1 MAEPRAEHA
10 PSAARA
16 ELPPPEPPAI
26 LDIRDAE
33 AFVRGHL
40 PGSGHLPEADWERRQ
55 SELPPRTEPVLV
67 VAESA
72 ARARAAAAHLRELG
86 YGEVA
91 ALEASIEEWGPA
103 LDRSPARP
111 LWRANA
117 TLRRSL
123 ARFADRIPHG
133 RAADLASGSGR
144 DAVWLALRG
153 FDVEAWDR
161 APEALARARELA
173 ERFGVRVT
181 TVECDLERDWP
192 PLHEARYALLTC
204 FRFLDRALPARM
216 ARALQPGG
224 VLIYETFRIGQ
235 EQFGKPKR
243 GQFLLRP
250 GELAAAF
257 QGLELLH
264 TEEPSPEGGPI
275 TACVVARRSS

>member
-1 MAEPRAEHA
+1 MAEPA
-10 PSAARA
+10 AARA
-16 ELPPPEPPAI
+16 RSAAPAEFEWAEPPAI

-33 AFVRGHL
+33 VFARGHL
-40 PGSGHLPEADWERRQ
+40 PGSGHLPEPDWERRQ

-67 VAESA
+67 VAEDA
-72 ARARAAAAHLRELG
+72 ARARAAAVHLRELG

-91 ALEASIEEWGPA
+91 ALEASIEEWARA

-123 ARFADRIPHG
+123 ARFGDRIVRG

-153 FDVEAWDR
+153 FEVEAWDR

-173 ERFGVRVT
+173 ERFGVRLT
-181 TVECDLERDWP
+181 TIECDLERDRP
-192 PLHEARYALLTC
+192 PLPEAHYALLTC

-224 VLIYETFRIGQ
+224 VLIYETFRLGQ

-257 QGLELLH
+257 PGLELLH
-264 TEEPSPEGGPI
+264 AEEASPEGGPI
-275 TACVVARRSS
+275 TACVVARRPS